1 MKNNN
6 NNLFNAVVIAENPD
20 AAFIVVGNRLHA
32 VDQRVAEQQK
42 EKSKPEIVLP
52 LILDALKA
60 LIQFAD
66 GKVKPHL
73 TEEGTEALTELANQQ
88 QELIGKI
95 QQIHIHLSHHD
106 RNHLSSLIHHSQTV
120 H

>member
-1 MKNNN
+1 MENN

-20 AAFIVVGNRLHA
+20 SAFIIMGNRLHA
-32 VDQRVAEQQK
+32 VDKRVAEQQK

-52 LILDALKA
+52 LILEALKA
-60 LIQFAD
+60 FVKFAD

-73 TEEGTEALTELANQQ
+73 IEEGKNALTELATQQ
-88 QELIGKI
+88 EELIGKI
-95 QQIHIHLSHHD
+95 EQIYIHLSHHD
-106 RNHLSSLIHHSQTV
+106 RNQLSSLIHHSQTA